1 MPPFTVEWKSMNYRA
16 YSIQSGFRLLL
27 LLLSIG
33 LFFYIQ
39 THYDL
44 VFVNVVLGLI
54 IIGQAA
60 EWWYYQ
66 QKLLIETRKFL
77 EAVRYGDLS
86 THFDLAQSG
95 KAFADLEQEF
105 NRMLSIIHES
115 KVKGD
120 HRDQILALILQNLS
134 IGIILVD
141 EEGKILLTNEKCQEL
156 LEIPGFQTWRRLEER
171 LPDLA
176 KVIGNFDFTGRKL
189 WARESSSGTE
199 EYYLDLQHLQLAG
212 INYHLISI
220 GTMRHAL
227 EEKEMEAWHRLIRI
241 LAHEVMN
248 SVTPV
253 VSLSETLQAM
263 VQENGKPKKPTDLSE
278 EDLTDM
284 HEALRTI
291 IRRSKGMLSF
301 VEEYRKLSQLPAPEK
316 TLLSVRE
323 LFEEVVQLMSK
334 EAEKNKVELSY
345 RLNQNR
351 LAIKADKKMIE
362 QVLINLIKNAFPA
375 LEGCEQA
382 FIELSAELKDE
393 GVIIYVRD
401 NGEGIDPDLL
411 SQIFVPFFST
421 RKSGTGIGLS
431 LSKNIMKSH
440 QGDLKVQSVKGEGT
454 LFKLCFCEE

>member
-1 MPPFTVEWKSMNYRA
+1 MIFIN
-16 YSIQSGFRLLL
+16 I
-27 LLLSIG
+27 
-33 LFFYIQ
+33 
-39 THYDL
+39 
-44 VFVNVVLGLI
+44 VLILI
-54 IIGQAA
+54 ILGQAI

-66 QKLLIETRKFL
+66 RKLLIETRKFL

-86 THFDLAQSG
+86 TRFDLAHSG
-95 KAFADLEQEF
+95 KPFAELEQEF
-105 NRMLSIIHES
+105 SRMLAIIHES

-120 HRDQILALILQNLS
+120 HRDQILSLILQNLNL
-134 IGIILVD
+134 GLLLVD
-141 EEGKILLTNEKCQEL
+141 EQGKVVLSNEKCQEL
-156 LEIPGFQTWRRLEER
+156 LGLPNFQNWQRIAER

-176 KVIGNFDFTGRKL
+176 KVLGDFDFTGRKL
-189 WARESSSGTE
+189 WTRESSTGAE
-199 EYYLDLQHLQLAG
+199 EFYLDLQHLQLAG
-212 INYHLISI
+212 MNYHLISI

-253 VSLSETLQAM
+253 VSLSETIQGM
-263 VQENGKPKKPTDLSE
+263 IRQEGQMKKPE
-278 EDLTDM
+278 ELTEEELNDM
-284 HEALRTI
+284 NEALRTI
-291 IRRSKGMLSF
+291 VRRSKGMLSF

-316 TLLSVRE
+316 TVISVEE
-323 LFEEVVQLMSK
+323 LFEEVVQLMRK
-334 EAEKNKVELSY
+334 EAESRQVKLSY
-345 RLNQNR
+345 RLLQNR

-375 LEGCEQA
+375 LEGKENA
-382 FIELSAELKDE
+382 FIELSAELKEE
-393 GVIIYVRD
+393 GPTLFVRD

-421 RKSGTGIGLS
+421 RKTGTGIGLS

-454 LFKLCFCEE
+454 LFKLCFCAE

>member
-1 MPPFTVEWKSMNYRA
+1 MGLLFYTSYA
-16 YSIQSGFRLLL
+16 YNLIF
-27 LLLSIG
+27 IK
-33 LFFYIQ
+33 IV
-39 THYDL
+39 L
-44 VFVNVVLGLI
+44 VLI
-54 IIGQAA
+54 IIGQVL

-66 QKLLIETRKFL
+66 RKLLVETRKFL

-86 THFDLAQSG
+86 TRFDLARSG
-95 KAFADLEQEF
+95 KAFAELEQEF

-120 HRDQILALILQNLS
+120 HRDQILSLILQNLS
-134 IGIILVD
+134 LGILLVD

-156 LEIPGFQTWRRLEER
+156 LDIPGFQHWKRLEER

-176 KVIGNFDFTGRKL
+176 KVIGDFDFTGRKL
-189 WARESSSGTE
+189 WTRESSSGAE

-212 INYHLISI
+212 MNYHLISI

-253 VSLSETLQAM
+253 VSLSETLQGM
-263 VQENGKPKKPTDLSE
+263 IQQEGKTKKPEELSV

-316 TLLSVRE
+316 SVIPVHE
-323 LFEEVVQLMSK
+323 LFDEVVQLMKK
-334 EAEKNKVELSY
+334 EAESHQVQLSY
-345 RLNQNR
+345 RLLQNR
-351 LAIKADKKMIE
+351 LALKADKKMIE

-375 LEGCEQA
+375 LEGVENA
-382 FIELSAELKDE
+382 FIELSAELREE
-393 GVIIYVRD
+393 GLTLYVRD

-454 LFKLCFCEE
+454 LFKLCFCET